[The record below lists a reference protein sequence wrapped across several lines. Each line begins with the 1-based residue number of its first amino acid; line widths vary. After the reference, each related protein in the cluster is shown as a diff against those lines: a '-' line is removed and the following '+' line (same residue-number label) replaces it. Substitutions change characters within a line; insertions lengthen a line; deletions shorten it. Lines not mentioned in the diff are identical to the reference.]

1 MCTQLKNDNF
11 IHDDDIIYL
20 QSKSKIGTRYICR
33 SMDIITRRAFHDQAS
48 LNPNLLSTVN
58 LYPFLRENMPL
69 LWKYQ
74 SVQVKEG
81 SLEKVVDGIRISGY
95 QKPSIDTDEKQ
106 KIAFQIQRESGPG
119 ILKIGESFKL
129 LSLDQSLTNDRR
141 ILAPINRHGPPS
153 FNDPWNEV
161 GYISLSF
168 TENEL
173 LKNNQGAIWVSPPFN
188 DYLEYVP
195 MEYGKEYNILQ
206 RTKQSFLHI
215 NKQGNLTSETLYLS
229 PDEPT
234 KWTIEQA
241 LHLDLGLI

>member
-20 QSKSKIGTRYICR
+20 ESKSKIGTRYICR
-33 SMDIITRRAFHDQAS
+33 SRDVITRRAFHDQAS
-48 LNPNLLSTVN
+48 LDPNLLSTVN
-58 LYPFLRENMPL
+58 LYPFLRENMPA

-74 SVQVKEG
+74 SVQAKED
-81 SLEKVVDGIRISGY
+81 SLETVVDGIRISAY

-106 KIAFQIQRESGPG
+106 KVPFQIQRESGPG

-129 LSLDQSLTNDRR
+129 LSLDQSLTKDRR
-141 ILAPINRHGPPS
+141 ILAPINTHGASS

-161 GYISLSF
+161 GYISMHY
-168 TENEL
+168 TQNEL
-173 LKNNQGAIWVSPPFN
+173 FKNNQIAIWVSPPFN

-206 RTKQSFLHI
+206 RTRQAFLHI
-215 NKQGNLTSETLYLS
+215 NKPGNLTSELLYYS

-234 KWTIEQA
+234 KWIFEEA
-241 LHLDLGLI
+241 IKINLGLN